1 METIVGIK
9 FKKAGKTYYFSPGEL
24 PLQAGDCVVV
34 ETARG
39 IEWGEVVTG
48 PKEVPDEEVVQPL
61 KQVMRRLTEEDRA
74 TIEDNEQREKDAMIT
89 CQEKIDKHALP
100 MKLVD
105 CEYTFDRSKLIFY
118 FTADGRVDF
127 RALVKDLASVF
138 RTRIE
143 LRQIGVRDQAKMVGG
158 LGPCGRAMCCATFL
172 GDFHPVSIKMAKEQ
186 NLSLNP
192 TKISGICG
200 RLMCCLQYEQT
211 VYEDAMKAMPN
222 INSEVNT
229 PQGKGTVVSC
239 NVIKEQVSVKVL
251 QKDGTPEIIKCTM
264 EEIGYKK
271 SAPKKETP
279 PAGKEQKE
287 DRPTGDGQKDA
298 AGKKDAPRRRKRSRN
313 RKR

>member
-1 METIVGIK
+1 MQTIVGIK
-9 FKKAGKTYYFSPGEL
+9 FKKAGKTYYFSPGDLSLET
-24 PLQAGDCVVV
+24 GDEVVV

-39 IEWGEVVTG
+39 IEWGEIVTG

-61 KQVMRRLTEEDRA
+61 KKVMRKL
-74 TIEDNEQREKDAMIT
+74 NERDQAAIRENEAREKDAMVT
-89 CQEKIDKHALP
+89 CQEKIEKHALP

-127 RALVKDLASVF
+127 RALVKDLAGVF

-158 LGPCGRAMCCATFL
+158 LGPCGRGMCCATFM

-192 TKISGICG
+192 SKISGICG
-200 RLMCCLQYEQT
+200 RLMCCLQYEQSA
-211 VYEDAMKAMPN
+211 YEEGLKMMPKV
-222 INSEVNT
+222 NSEVNT
-229 PQGKGTVVSC
+229 PEGKGTVVAC
-239 NVIKEQVSVKVL
+239 HVVKEQVSVKIM
-251 QKDGTPEIIKCTM
+251 QKDGTPEIQKFTL

-271 SAPKKETP
+271 
-279 PAGKEQKE
+279 PAREE
-287 DRPTGDGQKDA
+287 SA
-298 AGKKDAPRRRKRSRN
+298 AGENKKPPRENGQRAKNTRDKNPNQNKRKRNRSR
-313 RKR
+313 KK

>member
-1 METIVGIK
+1 MQTIVGIK
-9 FKKAGKTYYFSPGEL
+9 FKKAGKTYYFSPGNLEL
-24 PLQAGDCVVV
+24 QTGDEVVV

-39 IEWGEVVTG
+39 IEWGEIVTG
-48 PKEVPDEEVVQPL
+48 PREVPDEEVVQPL
-61 KQVMRRLTEEDRA
+61 KKVIRKL
-74 TIEDNEQREKDAMIT
+74 NEQDHTAIRENEERQKEAMVT
-89 CQEKIDKHALP
+89 CQEKIEKHALP

-127 RALVKDLASVF
+127 RALVKDLAGVF

-158 LGPCGRAMCCATFL
+158 LGPCGRGMCCATFL

-192 TKISGICG
+192 SKISGICG
-200 RLMCCLQYEQT
+200 RLMCCLQYEQSA
-211 VYEDAMKAMPN
+211 YEEGLKMMPR
-222 INSEVNT
+222 INSEVTT
-229 PQGKGTVVSC
+229 PQGKGTVVAC
-239 NVIKEQVSVKVL
+239 HVVKEQVSVKVM
-251 QKDGTPEIIKCTM
+251 QKDGTPEIIKCTL

-271 SAPKKETP
+271 PDREDTKTQESAK
-279 PAGKEQKE
+279 PAQEKDHREQ
-287 DRPTGDGQKDA
+287 G
-298 AGKKDAPRRRKRSRN
+298 APRNKEGNTNKRKRNRS

>member
-1 METIVGIK
+1 MQTIVGIK
-9 FKKAGKTYYFSPGEL
+9 FKKAGKTYYFSPGDL
-24 PLQAGDCVVV
+24 TLATGDEVVV

-39 IEWGEVVTG
+39 IEWGEIVTG
-48 PKEVPDEEVVQPL
+48 PREVPDEEVVQPL
-61 KQVMRRLTEEDRA
+61 KKVMRKL
-74 TIEDNEQREKDAMIT
+74 NEQDHTAIRENEEREKEAMAT
-89 CQEKIDKHALP
+89 CQEKIEKHTLP

-127 RALVKDLASVF
+127 RALVKDLAGVF

-158 LGPCGRAMCCATFL
+158 LGPCGRPMCCASFL

-192 TKISGICG
+192 AKISGICG
-200 RLMCCLQYEQT
+200 RLMCCLQYEQSA
-211 VYEDAMKAMPN
+211 YEEGLKMMPK

-229 PQGKGTVVSC
+229 PQGKGTVVAC
-239 NVIKEQVSVKVL
+239 HVVKEQVSVRVM
-251 QKDGTPEIIKCTM
+251 QKDGTPEIAKFTL

-271 SAPKKETP
+271 
-279 PAGKEQKE
+279 PAREE
-287 DRPTGDGQKDA
+287 SA
-298 AGKKDAPRRRKRSRN
+298 AGENGKDTPEKTPGEKGAPHNKGGNSNKRKRNRSR
-313 RKR
+313 KQ

>member
-24 PLQAGDCVVV
+24 SLQTGDEVVV

-39 IEWGEVVTG
+39 IEWGEIVTG
-48 PKEVPDEEVVQPL
+48 PREVPDEEVVQPL
-61 KQVMRRLTEEDRA
+61 KKVMRKLNEEDRA
-74 TIEDNEQREKDAMIT
+74 VIQENQQREKEAMVT
-89 CQEKIDKHALP
+89 CQEKVDKHALP

-118 FTADGRVDF
+118 FTAEGRVDF
-127 RALVKDLASVF
+127 RALVKDLAGVF

-158 LGPCGRAMCCATFL
+158 LGPCGRGMCCATFL
-172 GDFHPVSIKMAKEQ
+172 GEFYPVSIKMAKEQ

-200 RLMCCLQYEQT
+200 RLMCCLQYEQHA
-211 VYEDAMKAMPN
+211 YEEALKMMPR
-222 INSEVNT
+222 INSEVDT
-229 PQGKGTVVSC
+229 PQGKGTVVAC
-239 NVIKEQVSVKVL
+239 NVLKEQVSVKIM
-251 QKDGTPEIIKCTM
+251 QKDGTPDIIKCSL

-271 SAPKKETP
+271 AAREETAAQEDNPPAPEKAPK
-279 PAGKEQKE
+279 
-287 DRPTGDGQKDA
+287 DGGEPK
-298 AGKKDAPRRRKRSRN
+298 KKDGNGSRRKRNRS

>member
-1 METIVGIK
+1 MQNIVGIK
-9 FKKAGKTYYFSPGEL
+9 FKKAGKTYYFSPGEFS
-24 PLQAGDCVVV
+24 LQTGDDVVV

-39 IEWGEVVTG
+39 IEWGEVVIG
-48 PKEVPDEEVVQPL
+48 PKEVTDEEVVQPL
-61 KQVMRRLTEEDRA
+61 KQVMRKLSEQDRT
-74 TIEDNEQREKDAMIT
+74 TIQENEQREKEAMAT

-118 FTADGRVDF
+118 FTAEGRVDF
-127 RALVKDLASVF
+127 RALVKDLAGVF

-158 LGPCGRAMCCATFL
+158 LGPCGRPMCCTAFL

-200 RLMCCLQYEQT
+200 RLMCCLQYEQAA
-211 VYEDAMKAMPN
+211 YEDAMSHMPN
-222 INSEVNT
+222 VNTEVNT

-239 NVIKEQVSVKVL
+239 NVLKEQVCVKVL
-251 QKDGTPEIIKCTM
+251 AKDGTPEIIKCTL
-264 EEIGYKK
+264 EEIGYKPL
-271 SAPKKETP
+271 SNRDEEEPLTDNDNGPQEP
-279 PAGKEQKE
+279 
-287 DRPTGDGQKDA
+287 DRKDQDPS
-298 AGKKDAPRRRKRSRN
+298 KNRRRRNRSR
-313 RKR
+313 KR